1 MAAPAPPSGRD
12 ETELERADRNLTEL
26 LGELRVALPG
36 VQVLFAFL
44 LIVPFNDRFED
55 ATTFQ
60 RDLYLATLICT
71 AFASALLIA
80 PSMNHRIEFRV
91 GDKEHLVK
99 VSNRLTIAGLSLVAL
114 AMTGVVA
121 LLTDFVFG
129 TATMAVCTAALALG
143 FGMLWYLLPLRR
155 RRVLRRRRDGGGGES
170 G

>member
-1 MAAPAPPSGRD
+1 MAEPPPIPGRD
-12 ETELERADRNLTEL
+12 ETDLERADRNLVEM

-44 LIVPFNDRFED
+44 LIVPFNQRFDEV
-55 ATTFQ
+55 TTFQ
-60 RDLYLATLICT
+60 RDLYLATLVCT

-80 PSMNHRIEFRV
+80 PSMHHRLEFQH
-91 GDKEHLVK
+91 GDKHHLVK
-99 VSNRLTIAGLSLVAL
+99 VSNRMTIAGLTLVAL

-129 TATMAVCTAALALG
+129 TATMVVTTGALALG
-143 FGMLWYLLPLRR
+143 FALLWYVLPLRR
-155 RRVLRRRRDGGGGES
+155 RRRLPKRPGSS

>member
-1 MAAPAPPSGRD
+1 MEPASSPGRD

-44 LIVPFNDRFED
+44 LIVPFNDRFSD
-55 ATTFQ
+55 VTAFQ
-60 RDLYLATLICT
+60 RDLYLGTLICT

-80 PSMNHRIEFRV
+80 PSMNHRLEFQH
-91 GDKEHLVK
+91 GDKQHLVK
-99 VSNRLTIAGLSLVAL
+99 VSNRLTIAGLTLVAL

-129 TATMAVCTAALALG
+129 TATMVVCTAALALT
-143 FGMLWYLLPLRR
+143 FGLLWYVLPLRR
-155 RRVLRRRRDGGGGES
+155 RRKVGRTGQGRS
-170 G
+170 